1 MSTQVPTLKEIAKRL
16 NISVSA
22 VSRALHN
29 HPSIGLRTSARVH
42 QLAAELNYEPN
53 QVALSF
59 KRNKTSMIGVI
70 LPNLNQDFFAA
81 MVSAI
86 EDVAYGKNYTLL
98 LGQSRDE
105 ENREKRLIESM
116 KSHRVDGV
124 LVSIAKNTADY
135 THFDL
140 LKKANIPVVFFDRI
154 PRMPD
159 IHYIASELESGM
171 EAAIRFL
178 VKKKHRNIGMING
191 PDSLP
196 ASKER
201 LEGYMHALQKLRI
214 KIDLGSVV
222 SSNLSRE
229 GNQQAMQQIL
239 DMKRR
244 PTAVITFND
253 YVAMDAIKY
262 AKKAGIKINED
273 ICFVSF
279 ANEPICHYMDNPPMA
294 SVEQFPYKQGEKA
307 TEILLQLLR
316 GDNKTDGGTA
326 FHKILLPP
334 QLVIHEP
341 QL

>member
-29 HPSIGLRTSARVH
+29 HPSIGLRTRTRVKE
-42 QLAAELNYEPN
+42 LAAALHYEPN

-59 KRNKTSMIGVI
+59 KRNKTCMIGVI

-81 MVSAI
+81 IVSAI
-86 EDVAYGKNYTLL
+86 EDVAYRKNYTLL

-105 ENREKRLIESM
+105 EDREKRLVESM
-116 KSHRVDGV
+116 KSQRVDGV
-124 LVSIAKNTADY
+124 LVSIAKNTSNYA
-135 THFDL
+135 HFDL

-171 EAAIRFL
+171 EAAVKFL
-178 VKKKHRNIGMING
+178 AQKKHRNIAMING
-191 PDSLP
+191 PDNLL

-201 LEGYMHALQKLRI
+201 LDGYMNALQKLRI
-214 KIDLGSVV
+214 KIDLTAVV

-229 GNQQAMQQIL
+229 GNQQAIQEIL
-239 DMKRR
+239 DLKRR
-244 PTAVITFND
+244 PTAIITFND
-253 YVAMDAIKY
+253 YVAMDAIRY
-262 AKKAGIKINED
+262 AKKAGIRINED

-279 ANEPICHYMDNPPMA
+279 ANEPITNYMDNPPLA

-307 TEILLQLLR
+307 TEILLQLLE
-316 GDNKTDGGTA
+316 DDKKSTTI
-326 FHKILLPP
+326 HKILLPP
-334 QLVIHEP
+334 ELVIHEAR
-341 QL
+341 

>member
-1 MSTQVPTLKEIAKRL
+1 MSTQVHTLKEIAKRL

-29 HPSIGLRTSARVH
+29 HPSIGLRTRTRVKE
-42 QLAAELNYEPN
+42 LAAALHYEPN

-59 KRNKTSMIGVI
+59 KRNKTCMIGVI

-81 MVSAI
+81 IVSAI
-86 EDVAYGKNYTLL
+86 EDVAYRKNYTLL

-105 ENREKRLIESM
+105 EDREKRLVESM
-116 KSHRVDGV
+116 KSQRVDGV
-124 LVSIAKNTADY
+124 LVSIAKNTSNYA
-135 THFDL
+135 HFDL

-171 EAAIRFL
+171 EAAVKFL
-178 VKKKHRNIGMING
+178 AQKKHRNIAMING
-191 PDSLP
+191 PDNLL

-201 LEGYMHALQKLRI
+201 LDGYMNALQKLRI
-214 KIDLGSVV
+214 KIDLTAVV

-229 GNQQAMQQIL
+229 GNQQAIQEIL
-239 DMKRR
+239 DLKRR
-244 PTAVITFND
+244 PTAIITFND
-253 YVAMDAIKY
+253 YVAMDAIRY
-262 AKKAGIKINED
+262 AKKAGIRINED

-279 ANEPICHYMDNPPMA
+279 ANEPITNYMDNPPLA

-307 TEILLQLLR
+307 TEILLQLLE
-316 GDNKTDGGTA
+316 DDKKSTTI
-326 FHKILLPP
+326 HKILLPP
-334 QLVIHEP
+334 ELVIHEAR
-341 QL
+341 

>member
-1 MSTQVPTLKEIAKRL
+1 MSAQVPTLKEIAKRL

-59 KRNKTSMIGVI
+59 KRNKTAMIGVI
-70 LPNLNQDFFAA
+70 LPNLNHDFFAA
-81 MVSAI
+81 IVSAI
-86 EDVAYGKNYTLL
+86 EDVAYRKNYTLL

-105 ENREKRLIESM
+105 EEREKKLVESM

-124 LVSIAKNTADY
+124 LVSIAKNTANY
-135 THFDL
+135 AHFDL
-140 LKKANIPVVFFDRI
+140 LKKMNIPVVFFDRI

-171 EAAIRFL
+171 EAAVRFL

-191 PDSLP
+191 PDSLL

-214 KIDLGSVV
+214 KIDLSSVV

-229 GNQQAMQQIL
+229 GNQHAMQEIL

-244 PTAVITFND
+244 PTAIITFND

-273 ICFVSF
+273 ISFVSF
-279 ANEPICHYMDNPPMA
+279 ANEPICNYMDHPPMA
-294 SVEQFPYKQGEKA
+294 SVEQFPYQQGEKA
-307 TEILLQLLR
+307 TELLLQLLES
-316 GDNKTDGGTA
+316 DEKTRTSNN

-334 QLVIHEP
+334 QLVIHEA
-341 QL
+341 QA